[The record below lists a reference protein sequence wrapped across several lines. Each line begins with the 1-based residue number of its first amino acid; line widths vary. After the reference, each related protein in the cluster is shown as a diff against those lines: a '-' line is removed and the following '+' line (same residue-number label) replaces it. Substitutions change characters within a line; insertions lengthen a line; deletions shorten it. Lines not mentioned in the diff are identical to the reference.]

1 MLWHV
6 NGHRISCF
14 HGNHFLT
21 GRFIFLLYR
30 LDGIRT
36 RHRRLANAVGAHFKM
51 PDVPSE
57 PNPKATEIANR
68 VKDGLVEV
76 VQKLFINRPIWS
88 RSALQSHVHTSA
100 ERLKQ
105 LLASVSY
112 YWLNGPWRTLWTRI
126 GYDPRKDPSSKM

>member
-1 MLWHV
+1 
-6 NGHRISCF
+6 
-14 HGNHFLT
+14 
-21 GRFIFLLYR
+21 
-30 LDGIRT
+30 
-36 RHRRLANAVGAHFKM
+36 M
-51 PDVPSE
+51 PEVPAE

-76 VQKLFINRPIWS
+76 IQKLFINRPIWS

-126 GYDPRKDPSSKM
+126 GYDPRKDPSAKM